1 MMTAQQEVLDADL
14 RDAGRQ
20 IDREFH
26 RLGGLTPS
34 LDDQQKIAAT
44 AARLENLYQDLE
56 MALPPPAPTE
66 DPASYHVRLLTPL
79 LKHAP
84 QFSDVPPAD
93 LRRLALVGALDG
105 AVGREIVRDAE
116 ATAADRSIGSFR
128 HPGGLR
134 TVTRTD
140 AGGTRYVSYHG
151 SCYSWMQHFM
161 DPRITKVRSG
171 LEPRRY

>member
-56 MALPPPAPTE
+56 M
-66 DPASYHVRLLTPL
+66 
-79 LKHAP
+79 
-84 QFSDVPPAD
+84 
-93 LRRLALVGALDG
+93 ALVGALDG